1 MKHQVILRT
10 LAVFF
15 LSLCGHG
22 AIASPAADGYP
33 PYVTEKKLHATND
46 LRGKKTPTLQVAEWV
61 DCHAPKTEGK
71 VVLLEFWATWCPD
84 CHRARPILNN
94 FAEKFGDDLAIIGIS
109 DESVNVIKKF
119 LDNNPVKFSIAS
131 APDKKMYKE
140 VGVTGIPL
148 VLVVSADG
156 IVRWEGYIDA
166 KEDSLTEE
174 KLAAI
179 IKTSKQSK
187 AK

>member
-1 MKHQVILRT
+1 M
-10 LAVFF
+10 
-15 LSLCGHG
+15 
-22 AIASPAADGYP
+22 
-33 PYVTEKKLHATND
+33 
-46 LRGKKTPTLQVAEWV
+46 
-61 DCHAPKTEGK
+61 
-71 VVLLEFWATWCPD
+71 LLEFWASWCPD

-94 FAEKFGDDLAIIGIS
+94 FAEKFGDELAIIGIS
-109 DESVNVIKKF
+109 DESAKVIKKF
-119 LDNNPVKFSIAS
+119 LDSNPVKCSIAS

-179 IKTSKQSK
+179 IKTSKQSRTK
-187 AK
+187 